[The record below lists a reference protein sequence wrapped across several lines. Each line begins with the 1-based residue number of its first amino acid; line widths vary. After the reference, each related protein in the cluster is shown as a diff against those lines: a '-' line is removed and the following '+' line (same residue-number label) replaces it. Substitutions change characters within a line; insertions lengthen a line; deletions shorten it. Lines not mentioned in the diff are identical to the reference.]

1 MAKLTLTPLVSAY
14 QAVPVLNANNDLV
27 EAAIENTISRDGT
40 GPNQMNAVFDMNSN
54 RIINL
59 GAAVG
64 GTDAVTLQQVVD
76 LVAAL
81 VDFDSGGGS
90 GLIPASIVSIADL
103 GGLYTAVEVEGA
115 LQEVMTAVIA
125 LSAPVGASMVGIDDL
140 AGNYV
145 ATDVEAALAEI
156 ITIFGA
162 TGAPSGASKVGI
174 QDAGGFYTA
183 SNVEAALAE
192 VKTVLAGSGGA
203 ATVGSLDTGG
213 FYTGTDVEAI
223 LQEIGTSLAA
233 TQFGT
238 RHGALATHTN
248 NFPAQNTG
256 GTNPFPQSPAA
267 HPFNKTVFESEA
279 GMHNPSSNNT
289 RMTVPAGVSAV
300 RMTFGCEWDTDPG
313 GRRHMQIR
321 KNGGTGGVD
330 PGMANFKP
338 FSTFE
343 VAGNGGPKGSQIITP
358 IISVSPGDYFEC
370 FLETQAAQTDPT
382 NTIANQSWFEMEII
396 E

>member
-14 QAVPVLNANNDLV
+14 QAVPALNANNDLI

-40 GPNQMNAVFDMNSN
+40 SPNQMNAVFDMNSN

-59 GAAVG
+59 GDAIG

-81 VDFDSGGGS
+81 VDFDSGQ
-90 GLIPASIVSIADL
+90 GLLPASIVSIVDL
-103 GGLYTAVEVEGA
+103 GGLYTAIEVEGA
-115 LQEVMTAVIA
+115 LQEVMTAVLA
-125 LSAPVGASMVGIDDL
+125 LSQPIGASMVGIDDL

-156 ITIFGA
+156 ITIFA
-162 TGAPSGASKVGI
+162 STSAPSGASKVGI
-174 QDAGGFYTA
+174 EDAGGFYSA

-192 VKTVLAGSGGA
+192 VKTVLASTGGA

-223 LQEIGTSLAA
+223 LQEIGTSIAA
-233 TQFGT
+233 GVGGT
-238 RHGALATHTN
+238 RRGVLATHTN
-248 NFPAQNTG
+248 NFPAPNTG

-289 RMTVPAGVSAV
+289 RLIVPTGVSAV

-358 IISVSPGDYFEC
+358 IISVSPGDFFEC
-370 FLETQAAQTDPT
+370 FLETQAAQSDPT